1 MIIVGRQRRHASFG
15 TDGAY
20 SHSAPPSLPVPLP
33 SSLSPFQTDLLLF
46 LTSHEAVQT
55 FTRRSQISAG
65 TEVSIAVGPS
75 GRTAASEVYYR
86 GGREGVKEGGR
97 LEAGFCYGQS
107 RGAFVGVSVEGTLLF
122 SRDRVNEKFYG
133 KRSVTVR
140 ELLNGDTAPPT
151 AAEPLYQALREVM
164 GMEGQGKAGEEPD
177 LQDGG
182 KVRERRE
189 KEGEEE
195 GEDEEEEEEGERR
208 WRNMEKNAEMK
219 TFRVSHELR
228 QTDEDKARDHLAAE
242 PKTEGAGGA
251 REEEEEEE
259 VVLM

>member
-1 MIIVGRQRRHASFG
+1 ITG
-15 TDGAY
+15 
-20 SHSAPPSLPVPLP
+20 
-33 SSLSPFQTDLLLF
+33 
-46 LTSHEAVQT
+46 
-55 FTRRSQISAG
+55 
-65 TEVSIAVGPS
+65 
-75 GRTAASEVYYR
+75 
-86 GGREGVKEGGR
+86 GGREGGKEGGR

-140 ELLNGDTAPPT
+140 ELLNGDMAPPT
-151 AAEPLYQALREVM
+151 AAEPLYEALQEVM
-164 GMEGQGKAGEEPD
+164 GMEGEGKGGEEPD
-177 LQDGG
+177 LLDGG

-189 KEGEEE
+189 EEGEEE

-228 QTDEDKARDHLAAE
+228 QTDEDKARDHRAAE

-251 REEEEEEE
+251 RREEEEEE